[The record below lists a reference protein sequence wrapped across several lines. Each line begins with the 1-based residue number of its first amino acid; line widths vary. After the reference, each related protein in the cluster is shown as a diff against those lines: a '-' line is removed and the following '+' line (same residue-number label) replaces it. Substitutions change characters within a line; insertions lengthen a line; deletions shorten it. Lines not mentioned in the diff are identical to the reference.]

1 MQRVLRAVAVLIVMA
16 CCATHV
22 HAQLSIRFSL
32 DTMRFGDIGP
42 CLGARDSF
50 DLINTGTR
58 IVPSP
63 GSYVMPGFRVDAE
76 NDNNILPGES
86 RKMYVTFIGN
96 AVVQT
101 YTSRYLLNVT
111 IQGESSSDTLWV
123 LARRLAGRCCVFRV
137 DTIRGYAG
145 ENVEIRLLQDSTSA
159 GVFLSDV
166 TSTMNVRFD
175 PTTVV
180 PTGTSPQVIDR
191 KIGEVTFSVRLRN
204 DNGVLAS
211 IPARLTLGTSISSEA
226 RIAWHSN
233 SDIRVIDTTYAG
245 PVDLLGVCTDDRNRL
260 FDPLASVPRIWIWQG
275 ALYVE
280 AFTST
285 SVPVEVFD
293 VNGRSVLSIHAA
305 AHGITS
311 AQLDR
316 GVYIVR
322 YGDRTKSVIS
332 Q

>member
-1 MQRVLRAVAVLIVMA
+1 MQRVVGAAVALVVMA
-16 CCATHV
+16 CCATHI

-32 DTMRFGDIGP
+32 DTMRLGDIGP

-50 DLINTGTR
+50 YLVNTGTR

-63 GSYVMPGFRVDAE
+63 GSTIIPGFRVDAE
-76 NDNNILPGES
+76 NDSNILPGES
-86 RKMYVTFIGN
+86 RTMYVTFIGN
-96 AVVQT
+96 AVVQS
-101 YTSRYLLNVT
+101 YTSRYLLNMT
-111 IQGESSSDTLWV
+111 IQGESSSDTLWI

-145 ENVEIRLLQDSTSA
+145 DNVEIRLLQDSTSP

-180 PTGTSPQVIDR
+180 PTGTAPQVIDR
-191 KIGEVTFSVRLRN
+191 KTGEVTFSVQLRN
-204 DNGVLAS
+204 DDGVLAS
-211 IPARLTLGTSISSEA
+211 IPARLTLGTLITSEA

-245 PVDLLGVCTDDRNRL
+245 PVDLLGVCTDERPRL
-260 FDPLASVPRIWIWQG
+260 FDPQAPIPRIWTGQR

-280 AFTST
+280 TIT
-285 SVPVEVFD
+285 PTDLPIHVFD
-293 VNGRSVLSIHAA
+293 VNGRAVLTIDASKP
-305 AHGITS
+305 GI
-311 AQLDR
+311 ARVQVDR
-316 GVYIVR
+316 GVYFVR
-322 YGDRTKSVIS
+322 CGGRTMSVIS
-332 Q
+332 L